1 MIGVLSNKLKTR
13 RIMKKMMFVFAA
25 ALMMV
30 ACSNEEVAVND
41 DVKYVTELKLNFGSG
56 DSRIAATHDPASG
69 LKFAWEGD
77 DEINIFLNE
86 ENQSLSFYYKY
97 DATSGTFKPK
107 SESYKMEA
115 GKSYFAVMRPNSV
128 CNVTNIGT
136 ADVQVGLNL
145 DNNISMKTLPLISDV
160 FTADAGGTIATMYHL
175 VGMVEIPVKL
185 GNTATYTTVEQ
196 FTLYASGGKLADSFT
211 AKPMSPYIKD
221 TSTGYDTAYENGGPY
236 TLSTSSTTTVFIP
249 VLPGTYSDAKLN
261 YFYNETSKQVNL
273 GSITVERGKITKVDD
288 TTVNPN

>member
-1 MIGVLSNKLKTR
+1 
-13 RIMKKMMFVFAA
+13 MKKTMFMFAA

-56 DSRIAATHDPASG
+56 DSRIAATHSTAG
-69 LKFAWEGD
+69 LNFAWEEG
-77 DEINIFLNE
+77 DEINICLNE
-86 ENQSLSFYYKY
+86 ENKSLSFYYKY
-97 DATSGTFKPK
+97 DATSGTFKPDN
-107 SESYKMEA
+107 ESYKMEA

-128 CNVTNIGT
+128 CNVTNNGT
-136 ADVQVGLNL
+136 ADVQVGLKL
-145 DNNISMKTLPLISDV
+145 DNNISMNKLPLISDV
-160 FTADAGGTIATMYHL
+160 FTADASGTIATMHHL

-185 GNTATYTTVEQ
+185 KDGATITTVEQ
-196 FTLYASGGKLADSFT
+196 FTLYANGGKLADSFT

-236 TLSTSSTTTVFIP
+236 TLSTTTATSVFIP

-261 YFYNETSKQVNL
+261 YFYGDSSSKQVSL
-273 GSITVERGKITKVDD
+273 GNITVERGKITKVAE

>member
-1 MIGVLSNKLKTR
+1 
-13 RIMKKMMFVFAA
+13 MKKTMFMFAA
-25 ALMMV
+25 ALLMV
-30 ACSNEEVAVND
+30 ACSNEDVAVND

-56 DSRIAATHDPASG
+56 DSRIAATHSTAG
-69 LKFAWEGD
+69 LNFAWEEG
-77 DEINIFLNE
+77 DEINICLNE
-86 ENQSLSFYYKY
+86 ENKSLSFYYKY

-128 CNVTNIGT
+128 CNVRNNGT
-136 ADVQVGLNL
+136 ADVQVGLKL
-145 DNNISMKTLPLISDV
+145 DNNISMNKLPLISDV
-160 FTADAGGTIATMYHL
+160 FTADASGTIATMHHL

-185 GNTATYTTVEQ
+185 GNTATYTTVGQ

-236 TLSTSSTTTVFIP
+236 TLSTSSATTVFIP
-249 VLPGTYSDAKLN
+249 VLPGTYNNVQLN
-261 YFYNETSKQVNL
+261 YFYGETSKQVSL
-273 GSITVERGKITKVDD
+273 GNITVVRGKITKVAE

>member
-1 MIGVLSNKLKTR
+1 
-13 RIMKKMMFVFAA
+13 MKKTMFVFAA

-30 ACSNEEVAVND
+30 ACSNEEVAVNG
-41 DVKYVTELKLNFGSG
+41 DVQYVSELKLNFGSG
-56 DSRIAATHDPASG
+56 DSRIAATHSTAG
-69 LKFAWEGD
+69 LNFAWEGD

-136 ADVQVGLNL
+136 ADVQVGLKL

-160 FTADAGGTIATMYHL
+160 FTADAGGTIATMHHL

-196 FTLYASGGKLADSFT
+196 FTLYASGGKLGDSFT

-249 VLPGTYSDAKLN
+249 VLPGTYSDVGLN
-261 YFYNETSKQVNL
+261 YFYEGGSKQVSL
-273 GSITVERGKITKVDD
+273 GNITVERGKITKVDD

>member
-1 MIGVLSNKLKTR
+1 
-13 RIMKKMMFVFAA
+13 MKKILFMFAA

-30 ACSNEEVAVND
+30 ACNNEEIVTND
-41 DVKYVTELKLNFGSG
+41 DVQYVSELKLNFGKG
-56 DSRIAATHDPASG
+56 DSRVTATHSDAG
-69 LKFAWEGD
+69 LKFAWDDG
-77 DEINIFLNE
+77 DEINICLNE
-86 ENQSLSFYYKY
+86 ENKSLSFYYKY

-128 CNVTNIGT
+128 CNVTNNGT

-145 DNNISMKTLPLISDV
+145 DNNISMKQLPLISDV
-160 FTADAGGTIATMYHL
+160 FTADVAGTIATMHHL

-221 TSTGYDTAYENGGPY
+221 TSTGYDTAYENEGPY
-236 TLSTSSTTTVFIP
+236 TSLSTSSTTTVFIP
-249 VLPGTYSDAKLN
+249 VLPGTYNDVKLN
-261 YFYNETSKQVNL
+261 YFYGETSKQVSL
-273 GSITVERGKITKVDD
+273 GNITVERGKITMVAE
-288 TTVNPN
+288 TTVNPD

>member
-1 MIGVLSNKLKTR
+1 
-13 RIMKKMMFVFAA
+13 MKKILFMFAA

-30 ACSNEEVAVND
+30 ACNNEEIVTND
-41 DVKYVTELKLNFGSG
+41 DVQYVSELKLNFGKG

-69 LKFAWEGD
+69 LKFAWEDGD
-77 DEINIFLNE
+77 RIHISLNE
-86 ENQSLSFYYKY
+86 ENKSLSFYYKY
-97 DATSGTFKPK
+97 DASSRTFKPEN
-107 SESYKMEA
+107 ESYKMEA
-115 GKSYFAVMRPNSV
+115 GKSYFAVMRSNSV
-128 CNVTNIGT
+128 CNVTNNGT

-145 DNNISMKTLPLISDV
+145 DNNISMKQLPLISDV
-160 FTADAGGTIATMYHL
+160 FIADASGTIATVHHL

-185 GNTATYTTVEQ
+185 GNTATYTTVEK

-221 TSTGYDTAYENGGPY
+221 TSTGYDTAYENEGPY

-249 VLPGTYSDAKLN
+249 VLPGTYNNLKLN
-261 YFYNETSKQVNL
+261 YFYGESSSKQVSL
-273 GSITVERGKITKVDD
+273 GNITVERGKITKIAE

>member
-1 MIGVLSNKLKTR
+1 
-13 RIMKKMMFVFAA
+13 MKKTMFMFAA

-56 DSRIAATHDPASG
+56 DSRIAATHSTAG
-69 LKFAWEGD
+69 LNFAWEQG
-77 DEINIFLNE
+77 DEIIVVQNRE
-86 ENQSLSFYYKY
+86 GYSASVYYVY
-97 DATSGTFKPK
+97 DESSESFKPK
-107 SESYKMEA
+107 SSVAMQE
-115 GKSYFAVMRPNSV
+115 GTDYFAVMSPSSI
-128 CNVTNIGT
+128 CNVANEGT
-136 ADVQVGLNL
+136 DNVQVGLKL
-145 DNNISMKTLPLISDV
+145 DANISMKQLPLISDV
-160 FTADAGGTIATMYHL
+160 FTADAGGTIATMHHL

-196 FTLYASGGKLADSFT
+196 FTLYASGGKLGNNFT

-221 TSTGYDTAYENGGPY
+221 TSTGYENAYENEGAY
-236 TLSTSSTTTVFIP
+236 TLSTTTATSVFIP
-249 VLPGTYSDAKLN
+249 VLPGTHNDVWLN
-261 YFYNETSKQVNL
+261 YYYNSTSKQVNL